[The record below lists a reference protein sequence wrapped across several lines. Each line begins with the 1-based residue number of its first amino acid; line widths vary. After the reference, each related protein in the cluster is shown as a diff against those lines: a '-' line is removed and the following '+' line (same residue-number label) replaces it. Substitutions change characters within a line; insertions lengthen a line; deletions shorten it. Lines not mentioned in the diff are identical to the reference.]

1 MLSARVRASGRDAS
15 HHKGMPDEPTMT
27 ATNPFDFDDEYSDS
41 KLPPG
46 DDGRFDDAEEENN
59 DDDFD
64 AWAPEQIAQVLAR
77 SRNPASKEAS
87 VSLPDALRSTAEA
100 AATAE
105 LAGAAAEPCE
115 GGAMGEEAVDERVS
129 QQPAAAAELELT
141 SSASH
146 PWISGYSAEGHFYYY
161 NTATGESSWTKPEEM
176 AAAEA
181 GADADAAAANAYAN
195 AHAGTATAV
204 GHGVAGG
211 GSPAEHGGWVPPPY
225 PTPTAANPGEA
236 PPPPPE
242 EARLPEGSRALISG
256 LSSRPELNGTSCIVL
271 GYERGR
277 YGVALPNGESIR
289 LKPASLRPT
298 AHAKVRETARLME
311 HAGSIARLP
320 VTVLSGFLGAGK
332 TTLLN
337 HMLHNRA
344 GHRIAVV
351 VNDMASVNI
360 DAELVR
366 QGGLVRQEERM
377 VELSNGCICCTLRE
391 DLLTPTLTLALSL
404 SLSPTLTL
412 TRAPTPTLTLTQDL
426 LTSIAALAAEQRFD
440 HVLIE
445 SSGISEPLPVAE
457 TFTFKDEA
465 TGVRLSDIASL
476 QNMVTVVDAGS
487 VFEQLNS
494 LDALADRGWQA
505 GEGDRRT
512 VSQLLSDQLE
522 FADVLVVNKA
532 DLLSEA
538 QLGSVEAYVKL
549 INPRAEVVR
558 TTHSKLEPSLLF
570 DTARFSMGRAEEH
583 PQWLKE
589 AREHEHTPE
598 TLEYGISSFI
608 FRARRPF
615 HPARLHAALG
625 ARPRAGCLS
634 KLLRV
639 KGFAWIAPWS
649 LRQGVVALAGTQLT
663 VTPGPVWLATV
674 KGAEVEED
682 WDPQHGDRKI
692 EMVCIG
698 QDLDHEAARAEL
710 ERCLLSDEEMAA
722 GPKAWFG
729 FVDPFFDAWD
739 AEQTAARGGQYYVE
753 ALTQSVTHC
762 LVLHKNEQVELGA
775 AVGVFEMAGIAAT
788 VALRLLKTV
797 SECGRAVVCQG
808 KEEDMRL
815 TARMFG
821 EVGMK
826 TSVMRGA
833 ASQKM

>member
-1 MLSARVRASGRDAS
+1 M
-15 HHKGMPDEPTMT
+15 
-27 ATNPFDFDDEYSDS
+27 Y
-41 KLPPG
+41 LP
-46 DDGRFDDAEEENN
+46 
-59 DDDFD
+59 
-64 AWAPEQIAQVLAR
+64 
-77 SRNPASKEAS
+77 
-87 VSLPDALRSTAEA
+87 
-100 AATAE
+100 
-105 LAGAAAEPCE
+105 C
-115 GGAMGEEAVDERVS
+115 
-129 QQPAAAAELELT
+129 
-141 SSASH
+141 
-146 PWISGYSAEGHFYYY
+146 IS
-161 NTATGESSWTKPEEM
+161 PI
-176 AAAEA
+176 
-181 GADADAAAANAYAN
+181 
-195 AHAGTATAV
+195 
-204 GHGVAGG
+204 
-211 GSPAEHGGWVPPPY
+211 SP
-225 PTPTAANPGEA
+225 
-236 PPPPPE
+236 
-242 EARLPEGSRALISG
+242 
-256 LSSRPELNGTSCIVL
+256 
-271 GYERGR
+271 
-277 YGVALPNGESIR
+277 
-289 LKPASLRPT
+289 
-298 AHAKVRETARLME
+298 
-311 HAGSIARLP
+311 
-320 VTVLSGFLGAGK
+320 AGK

-337 HMLHNRA
+337 HMLNNRA

-404 SLSPTLTL
+404 ALTPTLTLALTPTLTL

-558 TTHSKLEPSLLF
+558 TTHSKLDPSLLF

-797 SECGRAVVCQG
+797 SERGRAVVCQG

-833 ASQKM
+833 APQKM